1 MVGGSAGLR
10 RTLLYKQ
17 TEHNLSGFCTPQ
29 MELLGVECLPRN
41 PAASTL
47 NIFKHAA
54 SSCCLDVFSGRN
66 VLRLGISVQH
76 RKFKCKSRLVCG
88 QGVSFLPRAGVPGK
102 DILSLSCGFCA
113 RLSFGK
119 LSPLY
124 SRRQMK

>member
-17 TEHNLSGFCTPQ
+17 TEYNLPGFCAPR
-29 MELLGVECLPRN
+29 MKLPGVESLPRN

-54 SSCCLDVFSGRN
+54 SSCCLNVFSGGN
-66 VLRLGISVQH
+66 VLRLGISVRH

-88 QGVSFLPRAGVPGK
+88 QGVSFLPRAGVPQK
-102 DILSLSCGFCA
+102 DVLSLDCGFCA
-113 RLSFGK
+113 HLSFGK
-119 LSPLY
+119 LPPLY